1 MPTVTVDFAV
11 SALIVLLLAC
21 LGLAAA
27 LWFYRATVP
36 QVPSRLRYLLT
47 ALRALAFT
55 LILILLAQPLLR
67 LSFTS
72 VTPPVLAVLADN
84 STSMRITDARG
95 SRADALQTALR
106 SDAFPRIAR
115 HADLRFYTFGL
126 KLQPWTHTPHDTLRL
141 DEQATDF
148 STALQALARE
158 RVQHHINAA
167 ILLTDG
173 APTLGRNPLYDA
185 EALGLPLY
193 TVGIGDTTE
202 PRDLLIVRTITN
214 QLVYSDVSSPVTV
227 VLKSSGLAGRTV
239 AIHLRQGNTELA
251 QSSLH
256 LEEGA
261 REYEV
266 TLNYTP
272 HGEGTFRYT
281 VQADTLPEELTPA
294 NNRAF
299 FIVRVLKSKLRVL
312 LLAGTPSPDVAVLGQ
327 TLREEKNFNV
337 TTLTQTST
345 GGFYEGTLRQER
357 LDSADCVMLLGFP
370 TARTTTST
378 WSMIAGTLS
387 NSRLPVFFLA
397 GREVAYDR
405 LRELGALLPFTV
417 ETFAPAEQF
426 ATASAAQSA
435 RLNPLIALRG
445 DGDASLWQHLPPL
458 YRTLSAFTA
467 RPEGQVLAFART
479 ETASSPDPLL
489 ITRSVG
495 GRKSLAFTAYGLW
508 RWRLLVQSDPQTR
521 DFLAAFL
528 SATVRWLTAPEDHRP
543 VRVTPVKDLF
553 VQGEPVEFTGEVYDP
568 SARPVD
574 HARVSVQVR
583 HRDAIAET
591 ELRPLENGRYDG
603 TFEGLGEG
611 EYSYT
616 AEASVDGSPL
626 GSDGGKFSVG
636 GISLELQ
643 DTRANTALLQL
654 LASRTGGKFLTPDQ
668 LGSLDSLLAGQ
679 ASFVSQPVGR
689 SHEVEL
695 WNWQGL
701 LATVIL
707 LFAAEWILR
716 RRAGML

>member
-1 MPTVTVDFAV
+1 MPTITVDFAL
-11 SALIVLLLAC
+11 SALIVLLLA
-21 LGLAAA
+21 LAGIAGA

-36 QVPSRLRYLLT
+36 QVSNRLRYILT
-47 ALRALAFT
+47 ALRGIAFT
-55 LILILLAQPLLR
+55 LVLILLAQPLLR

-72 VTPPVLAVLADN
+72 VQPPVLAVLTDN
-84 STSMRITDARG
+84 SASMRITDTRG
-95 SRADALQTALR
+95 SRAEALRTALR
-106 SDAFPRIAR
+106 SNVFPRIAR
-115 HADLRFYTFGL
+115 HADIRFYTFGL
-126 KLQPWTHTPHDTLRL
+126 NLRPWDRAPHDTLPL

-148 STALQALARE
+148 SATLQSLARE
-158 RVQHHINAA
+158 RLQHPMNAA
-167 ILLTDG
+167 LLLTDG
-173 APTLGRNPLYDA
+173 EPTLGRNPLYDA

-202 PRDLLIVRTITN
+202 PRDLQIVRTITN
-214 QLVYSDVSSPVTV
+214 QLVYSDVSTPVTV
-227 VLKSSGLAGRTV
+227 ILKSSGLADRTV
-239 AIHLRQGNTELA
+239 AIHLRQGNTELS
-251 QSSLH
+251 QSSLR
-256 LEEGA
+256 LEGGT
-261 REYEV
+261 REYEI

-281 VQADTLPEELTPA
+281 VQADALPEELTPA

-299 FIVRVLKSKLRVL
+299 FIARVLRSKLRIL

-327 TLREEKNFNV
+327 TLREEKNFDV
-337 TTLTQTST
+337 TTLTQTFT

-357 LDSADCVMLLGFP
+357 LDSADCVFLLAFP
-370 TARTTTST
+370 TSRTTAST

-387 NSRLPVFFLA
+387 NSRLPLFFLA
-397 GREVAYDR
+397 GRDVAYDR

-435 RLNPLIALRG
+435 RLHPLIALRG
-445 DGDASLWQHLPPL
+445 EEDASLWQRLPPL
-458 YRTLSAFTA
+458 YRTLGAFTA
-467 RPEGQVLAFART
+467 RPESQVLAFART
-479 ETASSPDPLL
+479 ETASPTDPLL
-489 ITRSVG
+489 VTRSIG
-495 GRKSLAFTAYGLW
+495 GRKSIAFTAYGLW

-528 SATVRWLTAPEDHRP
+528 SAAVRWLTAPEEHRP

-553 VQGEPVEFTGEVYDP
+553 VQGEPVEFTGEVHDA

-574 HARVSVQVR
+574 RARVSVQVR
-583 HRDAIAET
+583 RGDAVAET
-591 ELRPLENGRYDG
+591 ELRPLGNGRYDG
-603 TFEGLGEG
+603 TLEGLGEG

-626 GSDGGKFSVG
+626 GNDGGKFSVG

-643 DTRANTALLQL
+643 DTRANFALLQL
-654 LASRTGGKFLTPDQ
+654 LASRTGGRFLTPDQ
-668 LGSLDSLLAGQ
+668 LGDLDSLLAGQ
-679 ASFVSQPVGR
+679 ASFASQPVR
-689 SHEVEL
+689 HSREVEL

-701 LATVIL
+701 LAAVIL

-716 RRAGML
+716 RRSGML

>member
-1 MPTVTVDFAV
+1 MPTITVDFAV
-11 SALIVLLLAC
+11 SALTVLLLA
-21 LGLAAA
+21 LAGMAAA

-36 QVPSRLRYLLT
+36 QVSKRLRYLLT
-47 ALRALAFT
+47 ALRGIAFT

-72 VTPPVLAVLADN
+72 VEPPVLAVLVDN
-84 STSMRITDARG
+84 SASMRITDTGG
-95 SRADALQTALR
+95 SRAEALQTALR
-106 SDAFPRIAR
+106 SNVFPRIAR
-115 HADLRFYTFGL
+115 HTDLRFYTFGL
-126 KLQPWTHTPHDTLRL
+126 NLRPWAHAPHDTLPL

-148 STALQALARE
+148 STTLQALARE
-158 RVQHHINAA
+158 RVQHPINAA
-167 ILLTDG
+167 LLLTDG
-173 APTLGRNPLYDA
+173 APTLGRNPIYDA

-193 TVGIGDTTE
+193 TVGIGDTAE

-214 QLVYSDVSSPVTV
+214 QLVYSDVSTPVTV
-227 VLKSSGLAGRTV
+227 VLKSSGLADRTV

-251 QSSLH
+251 QSSLR
-256 LEEGA
+256 LEGGT

-272 HGEGTFRYT
+272 HGEGTLRYT
-281 VQADTLPEELTPA
+281 VQADALPEELTPA

-299 FIVRVLKSKLRVL
+299 FIARVLKSKLRVL

-327 TLREEKNFNV
+327 TLREEKNFDV
-337 TTLTQTST
+337 TTLTQMFS
-345 GGFYEGTLRQER
+345 GGFYEGTLRQEQ
-357 LDSADCVMLLGFP
+357 LDSADCVILLGFP
-370 TARTTTST
+370 TARTTASV
-378 WSMIAGTLS
+378 WSMIAGVLS
-387 NSRLPVFFLA
+387 NSPLPLFFLA

-417 ETFAPAEQF
+417 ETYAPAEQF

-435 RLNPLIALRG
+435 RLHPLIALRG
-445 DGDASLWQHLPPL
+445 EEDASLWQRLPPL

-467 RPEGQVLAFART
+467 RAESQVLAFART
-479 ETASSPDPLL
+479 ETASPADPLL
-489 ITRSVG
+489 IARSVG

-528 SATVRWLTAPEDHRP
+528 SAAVRWLTAPEDHRP

-553 VQGEPVEFTGEVYDP
+553 VQGEPVELTGEVYDP
-568 SARPVD
+568 SAHPVD
-574 HARVSVQVR
+574 RARVSVEVR
-583 HRDAIAET
+583 HGDAVATT
-591 ELRPLENGRYDG
+591 ELQPLGNGRYDG
-603 TFEGLGEG
+603 TLEGLGEG

-616 AEASVDGSPL
+616 AEASLDGSAL

-643 DTRANTALLQL
+643 DTRANYALLQL
-654 LASRTGGKFLTPDQ
+654 LASRTGGRFLTADQ
-668 LGSLDSLLAGQ
+668 LGNLDSLLAGQ
-679 ASFVSQPVGR
+679 ASFVSQPVRR
-689 SHEVEL
+689 SREVEL

-701 LATVIL
+701 LAAVIV
-707 LFAAEWILR
+707 LFAAEWIVR
-716 RRAGML
+716 RRSGML